1 MPYAVLERK
10 IKALPESYF
19 EEISA
24 YLDFLQFKE
33 NSNKNQK
40 IDPKD
45 TYSEGFFDLFGS
57 DPDFDLEE
65 PQELPIEIRKEL

>member
-1 MPYAVLERK
+1 MPYAVLEKK

-33 NSNKNQK
+33 QSEKAKK

-65 PQELPIEIRKEL
+65 PKELPIEK

>member
-1 MPYAVLERK
+1 MPYAVLEKK
-10 IKALPESYF
+10 IKALPESCF
-19 EEISA
+19 EEIAA
-24 YLDFLQFKE
+24 YLDFLKFKVQT
-33 NSNKNQK
+33 NKSST

-65 PQELPIEIRKEL
+65 PKELAIETRKEL